1 MGTCYGQLDDFERVT
16 IQSQLEMGWRPAAI
30 ASGLERSRSTVTREL
45 RRNGWKRS
53 SESSAQSR
61 RWGNGGYVA
70 RRAGQRAR
78 QAHRKPRVERKLVPG
93 TPLWDRMCVYLRRR
107 LSPFKIASTLL
118 RMPDPVR
125 ISHETI
131 YTALYA
137 MPRGELRTEL
147 LRQLRRKR
155 PQRGT
160 SDPNRHQRPFVD
172 GMTLID
178 ERPAEVD
185 QRLVP
190 GHWEGDLIKGRMN
203 RSRVG
208 TLVERTTLFL
218 ALVKLDD
225 GRAETIANAF
235 ATILNRFQ
243 SPMRLTLTYDQGRE
257 MAQHRTLTEKTGIKV
272 YFAHPHSPWE
282 RGINENT
289 NGLIRQYLPK
299 GQDLSLYSQH
309 QLDEIAMELNARIRK
324 SLANKAPAELFL
336 PEGEFDFVKFWQN
349 PDKAKNV
356 ALGP

>member
-1 MGTCYGQLDDFERVT
+1 MGTCYGQLDDFERET

-30 ASGLERSRSTVTREL
+30 AAGLERSRSTVTREL

-93 TPLWDRMCVYLRRR
+93 TPLWDQRCVYLRRR

-155 PQRGT
+155 ALLKALLISSYFDEYTLCRIERAAVQGFIDKSTNTVVELGAAIKAIEDGSTYFPSMFTEARRAHVGNPLAFDKVLTDREQTILGLIGEPLSDAEIAAQLKLSPETVEKHRFNIMRKLGLGT
-160 SDPNRHQRPFVD
+160 RAESARFARRC
-172 GMTLID
+172 GLT
-178 ERPAEVD
+178 RPAAR
-185 QRLVP
+185 RLFSV
-190 GHWEGDLIKGRMN
+190 RN
-203 RSRVG
+203 
-208 TLVERTTLFL
+208 
-218 ALVKLDD
+218 
-225 GRAETIANAF
+225 
-235 ATILNRFQ
+235 
-243 SPMRLTLTYDQGRE
+243 
-257 MAQHRTLTEKTGIKV
+257 
-272 YFAHPHSPWE
+272 
-282 RGINENT
+282 
-289 NGLIRQYLPK
+289 
-299 GQDLSLYSQH
+299 
-309 QLDEIAMELNARIRK
+309 
-324 SLANKAPAELFL
+324 
-336 PEGEFDFVKFWQN
+336 
-349 PDKAKNV
+349 
-356 ALGP
+356 